1 MTSPRSG
8 LARRLTLIVLAAST
22 LATSGCCILGP
33 FGGGLCFPGGP
44 GGGGGGG
51 GRDGGGHG
59 GGGGGGGREGGH
71 GGGRGDDWRLS
82 QPLNIQPDRG
92 QR

>member
-1 MTSPRSG
+1 MTSPRTG
-8 LARRLTLIVLAAST
+8 LARRLTLALLAAST

-51 GRDGGGHG
+51 RDGGGHG
-59 GGGGGGGREGGH
+59 GGGREGGP